1 MANNGN
7 ESVEKPRVEFFLFS
21 SLVVSINR
29 QLYCSC
35 AELSSFSCKAAKT
48 ARSLSAQNSKGS
60 FRLTPPQSL
69 TFTMQVGNSP
79 PLFEKT
85 CFPWDQTTGRVS
97 SLIPTA
103 IEAKLTVFFLRLRG
117 RPAILTGKIDRLNWP
132 QWPINLFF
140 RCKTPNSFTLFVFD
154 KTECCKNLVRCR
166 LGIYLSISADFAR
179 FLYDQVYHKSG
190 YS

>member
-140 RCKTPNSFTLFVFD
+140 RCKTPNSFTLLFSMKQSAA
-154 KTECCKNLVRCR
+154 KTWLD
-166 LGIYLSISADFAR
+166 IA
-179 FLYDQVYHKSG
+179 
-190 YS
+190 